1 MTQRRYEP
9 IDPGALK
16 TYSITQRRHTVALDA
31 FAGLPARGATASDLF
46 DSMPDFLAV
55 KNLRSAVEAIV
66 SARRAQRPVVWAM
79 GAHVVKVG

>member
-16 TYSITQRRHTVALDA
+16 TYSISRRQHKVTLEA
-31 FAGLPARGATASDLF
+31 FAGLPAPGATASDLL

-66 SARRAQRPVVWAM
+66 DADRAQRPVVWAIANT
-79 GAHVVKVG
+79 G